1 MENKKDKS
9 SCQRCFVRRGLIAL
23 GLSLAAI
30 TLIVVVIVVW
40 FRPSSASDK
49 SAENNDDAQCSFS
62 KEARRVGLDLFL
74 EKLRTEYHRYH
85 PNRIA
90 SKPGVTSS
98 EVRQV
103 YQPYDFRPEAIKNAT
118 DASTRL
124 YNELQ
129 TTVFADVHE
138 QKLKLRERKAMYVA
152 KNVLSVV
159 FGWNPYEENYYSG
172 DWMLGPNIFCWQPAC
187 NVLNRLQESIPHFK
201 PVKISDIQVLRGLLQ
216 EHNSSIRQYNENL
229 RSAVKVGMV
238 RPLEACKVG
247 VREFK
252 KRFLPIAVSNETG
265 KYEICFLYYI
275 L

>member
-1 MENKKDKS
+1 MPLRREKRLPSNSSRVEFVENKKDKS

-159 FGWNPYEENYYSG
+159 SDGTLTKRIITAG
-172 DWMLGPNIFCWQPAC
+172 TGCWVQ
-187 NVLNRLQESIPHFK
+187 
-201 PVKISDIQVLRGLLQ
+201 ISSVG
-216 EHNSSIRQYNENL
+216 NL
-229 RSAVKVGMV
+229 HAM
-238 RPLEACKVG
+238 C
-247 VREFK
+247 
-252 KRFLPIAVSNETG
+252 
-265 KYEICFLYYI
+265 
-275 L
+275 